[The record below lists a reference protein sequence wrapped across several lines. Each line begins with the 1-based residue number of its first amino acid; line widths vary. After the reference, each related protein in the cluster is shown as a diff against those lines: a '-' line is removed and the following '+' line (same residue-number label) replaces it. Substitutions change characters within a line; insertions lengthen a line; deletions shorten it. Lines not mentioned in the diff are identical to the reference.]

1 MSIPQR
7 FCFIWSQVC
16 CYIKRCNILPRY
28 ETIINGAVVTE
39 KRSVDTNQLI
49 EDHKNLVYH
58 LIHRTV
64 RDWASHEEIFQ
75 EVFLNV
81 LESMP
86 RFEGRSK
93 LSTWIASIAVHT
105 CYKFIQKA
113 EKREKVVSFG
123 DWLEAVPEPGVPS
136 DLQENLERNDVR
148 RRLEGHLGELAPKYA
163 LPVSLFYL
171 EGMSYQEI
179 AEILEVPLGTVKS
192 HLFRGLR
199 ELRKRI
205 EGGEDGHLLGRRP

>member
-1 MSIPQR
+1 MDR
-7 FCFIWSQVC
+7 LV
-16 CYIKRCNILPRY
+16 
-28 ETIINGAVVTE
+28 
-39 KRSVDTNQLI
+39 

-64 RDWASHEEIFQ
+64 RDRSAHEEIFQ
-75 EVFLNV
+75 DVFLSV
-81 LESMP
+81 LESLP

-105 CYKFIQKA
+105 CYKSIQKGGR
-113 EKREKVVSFG
+113 RERVESFD
-123 DWLEAVPEPGVPS
+123 DWLEEEPEPGVPS
-136 DLQENLERNDVR
+136 DLQENLERSDVR
-148 RRLEGHLGELAPKYA
+148 RRLERHLGELAPKYA
-163 LPVSLFYL
+163 LPVTLFYL

-179 AEILEVPLGTVKS
+179 SGILNIPLGTVKS

-205 EGGEDGHLLGRRP
+205 AGGEDGRLLG

>member
-1 MSIPQR
+1 M
-7 FCFIWSQVC
+7 
-16 CYIKRCNILPRY
+16 
-28 ETIINGAVVTE
+28 
-39 KRSVDTNQLI
+39 DTDRLV
-49 EDHKNLVYH
+49 EDHKDLVYH

-64 RDWASHEEIFQ
+64 RDRTAHEEIFQ

-81 LESMP
+81 LEGLP

-93 LSTWIASIAVHT
+93 LSTWIASVAVHT
-105 CYKFIQKA
+105 CYKFIHKA
-113 EKREKVVSFG
+113 RDRERVGSFS
-123 DWLEAVPEPGVPS
+123 DWLEGRPEPGAPS
-136 DLQENLERNDVR
+136 DLQENLERGDAR
-148 RRLEGHLGELAPKYA
+148 RRLERHLRELAPKYK
-163 LPVSLFYL
+163 LPVTLFYL

-205 EGGEDGHLLGRRP
+205 EGGEDGSLLG

>member
-1 MSIPQR
+1 MDKEGIPTG
-7 FCFIWSQVC
+7 VP
-16 CYIKRCNILPRY
+16 L
-28 ETIINGAVVTE
+28 GVVMTDAMP
-39 KRSVDTNQLI
+39 VDTDRLI

-64 RDWASHEEIFQ
+64 RDRTAHEEIFQ

-81 LESMP
+81 FESLP

-105 CYKFIQKA
+105 CYKFIHKA
-113 EKREKVVSFG
+113 GKQERVESFG
-123 DWLEAVPEPGVPS
+123 DWLEGRPDPGVPS

-148 RRLEGHLGELAPKYA
+148 RRLERHLGELAPKYA
-163 LPVSLFYL
+163 LPVTLFYL
-171 EGMSYQEI
+171 EGMSYKEI
-179 AEILEVPLGTVKS
+179 AEVLGVPLGTVKS
-192 HLFRGLR
+192 YLFRGLK

-205 EGGEDGHLLGRRP
+205 EGGEDGHLLG

>member
-1 MSIPQR
+1 M
-7 FCFIWSQVC
+7 
-16 CYIKRCNILPRY
+16 LRY
-28 ETIINGAVVTE
+28 ETIINGAVMPE
-39 KRSVDTNQLI
+39 KKPVDTNLVI
-49 EDHKNLVYH
+49 ENHKNLVYH

-64 RDWASHEEIFQ
+64 KDWASHEEIFQ

-113 EKREKVVSFG
+113 GKREKVVSFG

-136 DLQENLERNDVR
+136 DLQDNLERNDLR
-148 RRLEGHLGELAPKYA
+148 RRLERYLGELSPKYA
-163 LPVSLFYL
+163 LPVSLFYM
-171 EGMSYQEI
+171 EGMKYQEI
-179 AEILEVPLGTVKS
+179 AEILELPMGTVKS
-192 HLFRGLR
+192 HLFRGLK

-205 EGGEDGHLLGRRP
+205 EGGEDGYLLGRRP

>member
-1 MSIPQR
+1 M
-7 FCFIWSQVC
+7 
-16 CYIKRCNILPRY
+16 
-28 ETIINGAVVTE
+28 
-39 KRSVDTNQLI
+39 DTDRLI
-49 EDHKNLVYH
+49 EDYKNLVYH

-64 RDWASHEEIFQ
+64 RDRTLHEEIFQ

-81 LESMP
+81 LKSLP
-86 RFEGRSK
+86 RFGGRSK
-93 LSTWIASIAVHT
+93 LSTWIGSITVHT

-113 EKREKVVSFG
+113 GKEEKVVSFG
-123 DWLEAVPEPGVPS
+123 DWLEGGPEPGVPS

-148 RRLEGHLGELAPKYA
+148 QRLERHLEELPPKYA

-199 ELRKRI
+199 ELRIRI
-205 EGGEDGHLLGRRP
+205 KGGENGFLLG

>member
-1 MSIPQR
+1 MTGRGP
-7 FCFIWSQVC
+7 
-16 CYIKRCNILPRY
+16 
-28 ETIINGAVVTE
+28 
-39 KRSVDTNQLI
+39 VDTDRLV

-64 RDWASHEEIFQ
+64 RDPTAHEEIFQ

-81 LESMP
+81 LESLP

-113 EKREKVVSFG
+113 GQRERIESFG
-123 DWLEAVPEPGVPS
+123 DWLEGGFEPGVPS
-136 DLQENLERNDVR
+136 NLQENLERNDVR
-148 RRLEGHLGELAPKYA
+148 RRLERRLRELAPKYA
-163 LPVSLFYL
+163 LPVTLFYL

-199 ELRKRI
+199 ELRKRV
-205 EGGEDGHLLGRRP
+205 EGGDDGHLLG

>member
-1 MSIPQR
+1 M
-7 FCFIWSQVC
+7 
-16 CYIKRCNILPRY
+16 
-28 ETIINGAVVTE
+28 
-39 KRSVDTNQLI
+39 I

-113 EKREKVVSFG
+113 GKREQSVSFG
-123 DWLEAVPEPGVPS
+123 DWLETVPEPGVPS
-136 DLQENLERNDVR
+136 DL
-148 RRLEGHLGELAPKYA
+148 
-163 LPVSLFYL
+163 SL
-171 EGMSYQEI
+171 I
-179 AEILEVPLGTVKS
+179 HI
-192 HLFRGLR
+192 
-199 ELRKRI
+199 
-205 EGGEDGHLLGRRP
+205 